1 MRKIFNL
8 IILGLLLISCQAN
21 SRYTIQ
27 GTVADEAYEGTNV
40 YLQRMTADAME
51 NIDTAIVLDGSF
63 TFTGSVDSAVLRLIA
78 LDESLQSKRRASV
91 PILLEPGTLTVA
103 FDSVVTVTG
112 TAVNDA
118 YTTFR
123 VKQQEVGLALRTTF
137 ENYNK
142 AKQEGTLTDSMEEQV
157 RSDFD
162 RLNGELVG
170 SLFAFTKENMG
181 NELGKHLFIT
191 SHSRFEPEQQ
201 QELLD
206 LADDAFKA
214 REDVGRVIKR
224 LENLANVAIGKP
236 FVDITSKD
244 PKGNEVSLS
253 DYAGKGKYVLVDFW
267 AAWCGPCRNEMPH
280 VVAAYEKYKAKGFEV
295 VGVSLDRTQEE
306 WTKGI
311 SDLKMTWPQMSDLS
325 FWKSPAVEAYAIRG
339 IPHTVLLDPDGV
351 IIAKDL
357 RGEELDKK
365 LAELMP

>member
-1 MRKIFNL
+1 MRKLFNL
-8 IILGLLLISCQAN
+8 FILCTLLISCQTN
-21 SRYTIQ
+21 SRYSIQ
-27 GTVADEAYEGTNV
+27 GTVIDEAYEGANV
-40 YLQRMTADAME
+40 YMQRMTADAME

-63 TFTGSVDSAVLRLIA
+63 TFTGSVDSAVLRFIA
-78 LDESLQSKRRASV
+78 LDESVQEKQRVRV
-91 PILLEPGTLTVA
+91 PLLLEPGTLTVVI
-103 FDSVVTVTG
+103 DSVVTVTG
-112 TAVNDA
+112 TEVNDA
-118 YTTFR
+118 YTTLR
-123 VKQQEVGLALRTTF
+123 AKQQETGLALRSILG
-137 ENYNK
+137 NYNK
-142 AKQEGTLTDSMEEQV
+142 AKQEGTLTDAMEEQV
-157 RSDFD
+157 QNDYD
-162 RLNGELVG
+162 RLNGELVESIFG
-170 SLFAFTKENMG
+170 FTRDNMG
-181 NELGKHLFIT
+181 NELGRYLFIT

-214 REDVGRVIKR
+214 REDVSRVIKR

-267 AAWCGPCRNEMPH
+267 AAWCGPCRNEMPN
-280 VVAAYEKYKAKGFEV
+280 VVTAYKKYKSKGLEV

-311 SDLKMTWPQMSDLS
+311 SELKMTWPQMSDLN
-325 FWKSPAVEAYAIRG
+325 FWQSPAVEAYAIRG

-357 RGEELDKK
+357 RGEQLEAK